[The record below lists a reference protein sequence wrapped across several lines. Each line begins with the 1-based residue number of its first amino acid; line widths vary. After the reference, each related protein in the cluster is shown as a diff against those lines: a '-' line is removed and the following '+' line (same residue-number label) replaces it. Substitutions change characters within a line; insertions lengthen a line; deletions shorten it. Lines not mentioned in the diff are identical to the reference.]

1 MKCSNFLLKINP
13 FLLVSLISNG
23 AIPASINYYLLLMRY
38 MALFMKVLKLEA
50 SYLVFQRFD
59 TVCHD
64 NIVFKLTQNGIS
76 ENLLNLLHDFLN
88 KKKTTSS
95 S

>member
-13 FLLVSLISNG
+13 FLLVSMISNR

-38 MALFMKVLKLEA
+38 MARESLEVRSDLLDISKTFDKVW
-50 SYLVFQRFD
+50 
-59 TVCHD
+59 HD
-64 NIVFKLTQNGIS
+64 DIVFKLTQNGIS